1 MKPQVSITSISPAM
15 KMADLLDVNFSIL
28 GVFSRFGMSYGF
40 GEATVKEV
48 CDGMGIDPE
57 TFLIICKVYAFDG
70 YRPSREQMEG
80 ACLEDIV
87 RYLRLSHTYYL
98 ETMVPALAAAIE
110 DMIGPCDDMHKKVIR
125 KFFGDYKEELERHF
139 DYEEKTVFPYVEAMI
154 DSREREPYTIGEY
167 EKNHSNVEEKLD
179 DLKKL
184 VTMYQPSQSRSQDCF
199 RVLFYLYSLESDLER
214 HTFIEDGI
222 LVPVVSRMEDES
234 EAPRGEGG
242 ELSAR
247 EKEILV
253 AVAKGMLNKEI
264 ADLYNI
270 SIYTVISHRKNITRK
285 TGIKTVAGLTVYALL
300 NNLIDMNSIE

>member
-40 GEATVKEV
+40 GEATVKDV

-87 RYLRLSHTYYL
+87 RYLRLSHTYYMD
-98 ETMVPALAAAIE
+98 TMVPALAAAIE
-110 DMIGPCDDMHKKVIR
+110 EMIAPCDDMHKKVIR

-184 VTMYQPSQSRSQDCF
+184 VTMYQPVQSRSQDCF

>member
-184 VTMYQPSQSRSQDCF
+184 VTMYQPSQSSSQDCF

-300 NNLIDMNSIE
+300 NNLIDTNSIE